1 MMKSP
6 HIARDPVNEGD
17 RLPQGEDLLEY
28 LCNWLGIGQSV
39 NHAGKVGI
47 GSPAAPI
54 SLLD

>member
-6 HIARDPVNEGD
+6 HIDRDPVNEGD